1 MKDSGKPRKILCP
14 IPREFA
20 GNQFRGA
27 EVRLGVQGFGGC
39 AVSSR
44 AIGTFERIATSRKR
58 LGTSFSRR
66 LIMSPSRLI
75 PDKPPRDPARRQSN
89 ARPHTTPI
97 HSTGFSWKAGRF
109 NESYTSAPVGCTD
122 DGSALLIHGIACQY
136 CIIDAT
142 KGLCSTNV
150 APHTLTIDRC
160 STRCAL
166 HQLGYLR
173 LPGLLFVP
181 STHTVPMP
189 SPATSTS

>member
-122 DGSALLIHGIACQY
+122 DGSGLLNPGIARQY
-136 CIIDAT
+136 FVIGDT

-150 APHTLTIDRC
+150 ALHSLAVVRC
-160 STRCAL
+160 STRCAR
-166 HQLGYLR
+166 HQLSYPR
-173 LPGLLFVP
+173 PPELPFAP
-181 STHTVPMP
+181 SADSVPMP
-189 SPATSTS
+189 